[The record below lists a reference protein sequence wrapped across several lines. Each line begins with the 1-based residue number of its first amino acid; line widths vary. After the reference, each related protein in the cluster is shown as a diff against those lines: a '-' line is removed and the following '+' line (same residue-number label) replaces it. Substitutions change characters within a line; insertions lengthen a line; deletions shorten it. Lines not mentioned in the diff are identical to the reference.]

1 MGSSLH
7 NKKINKIQ
15 QQLQKQHLD
24 YISICLTLSII
35 LLLSIISRH
44 NRTQF
49 FQLIKNPVVI
59 SFILVICLVIGY
71 YHFLSSMLILT
82 LLVFMFIQD
91 NYYLCLQ
98 NSKNDN
104 INNSKNSNI
113 REGFVSKERM
123 EELNNID
130 SKEGLKVSDTKIK
143 ELFKPGFFG
152 KRLEEARQKNKDL
165 YESTIAKNKALMALE
180 KKKQRLNRNQKAKSQ
195 RNNNLEDDLTNE
207 LNDELNN
214 NIEETFADNLDNTNN
229 GKTSSKEILKRKFD
243 PTNEEDSN
251 LLLTME
257 ACAEIN
263 DRIKYNYENK
273 EYLKRYIRD
282 KLEEIIELLNLIDE

>member
-1 MGSSLH
+1 MVSSLH

-35 LLLSIISRH
+35 LILSIISRH
-44 NRTQF
+44 NRTQI

-104 INNSKNSNI
+104 KNNNI

-123 EELNNID
+123 EELNKID
-130 SKEGLKVSDTKIK
+130 SKDGLKVSDTKIK

-195 RNNNLEDDLTNE
+195 RNNNLEDDLNGE
-207 LNDELNN
+207 FNN
-214 NIEETFADNLDNTNN
+214 NIEDLEETFADNLDNTNN